1 MDHAR
6 GLVLVLVIK
15 LMDRFSRKNI
25 LVSLTKI
32 GFGVFYL
39 ARIVFCDSHAWFY
52 PRWILNYSNKFYFYS
67 FAPMLFNKI
76 CFFETLRSKQPLQN
90 GESKKKKNQSIYSH
104 WWIADKFCRVDT
116 LNRRVRWAKQN
127 HTNLSPKNF
136 GRLRWLHNIQ
146 RRLVVRKITKRI

>member
-1 MDHAR
+1 MQFFFFLTWTLVHFILGQVDHAR

-52 PRWILNYSNKFYFYS
+52 PR
-67 FAPMLFNKI
+67 
-76 CFFETLRSKQPLQN
+76 
-90 GESKKKKNQSIYSH
+90 
-104 WWIADKFCRVDT
+104 
-116 LNRRVRWAKQN
+116 
-127 HTNLSPKNF
+127 
-136 GRLRWLHNIQ
+136 
-146 RRLVVRKITKRI
+146 